1 MSYMELRSLVEAKC
15 KKKELVILVENP
27 IKADGLQMINNL
39 FQTYKI
45 WALSLESEFQMRIS
59 AFYR

>member
-1 MSYMELRSLVEAKC
+1 MSYMELKSLVETKC

-27 IKADGLQMINNL
+27 IKADGLKMINNL

-45 WALSLESEFQMRIS
+45 WALSLES
-59 AFYR
+59 